1 MKHLSWLVKAQNS
14 LGRACHLQ
22 IHFLLKNAL
31 LQRKFFK
38 NGKIFFFFFG
48 WGTSSDFNVLHL
60 SRAEKLKTVLYY
72 ISKTAQGLAAKGIKW
87 LSSQKHTT
95 LWITLLPRKNELV
108 GTILCCSW
116 ESQLDKELW
125 ILSCPFHQSCWRFAE
140 SRRNVQCEIHKE
152 GVKSKRLLMTVNEAE
167 NRNVHLGNLDLWL

>member
-1 MKHLSWLVKAQNS
+1 MTCQSSELFGKSLPLADTFLVEECPPPKKVFQKW
-14 LGRACHLQ
+14 
-22 IHFLLKNAL
+22 KN
-31 LQRKFFK
+31 
-38 NGKIFFFFFG
+38 FFFFFG

-167 NRNVHLGNLDLWL
+167 NRNVHLGNLDLWR